1 MADVRSV
8 TYFLL
13 TRGPRTAVLAVAV
26 LAVLAAGV
34 TGLAAPAA
42 AAPTITQQGTADH
55 PFTWTSLPSALEVMD
70 GDEGDQDLRLAFTAI
85 DRIAKGSPI
94 YGDESCDARSVEALD
109 NGNLL
114 FSDRSLPIVAEV
126 TRAGEPV
133 WTYSVGDDPSLRRPF
148 SAQRFSRGGQDLTL
162 ISDRDGKRVWAVDQ
176 DKRVV
181 WQYGVTNEKGLG
193 VNHLLDPFCARYSE
207 LDGGTVVIADT
218 LDASRVIVVR
228 YGDYVAGA
236 PDSGFTEESIVW
248 SYGTPG
254 SAGSGPGQL
263 DKPHG
268 VDRLANGNILVADED
283 AQRVIEI
290 DWETKDIPW
299 QYGITDQAGDGPRQL
314 KEPNA
319 ARRLSDGDTLIADA
333 GNARVLRVSADGT
346 IDREYDM
353 KSLARPSWHAEND
366 PSSPRQAVY
375 TRDGLLVVADSLFQ
389 QIVLLGHEG
398 FGQATSTPLDCGVPG
413 VKKAFVKL
421 TWKGDT
427 GHSGT
432 KVTVDYRLDG
442 GAWRACT
449 GISSTRAYDFPAG
462 TVGKTI
468 AYRVTLSSAR
478 AGHTPTLDSVVIQS
492 TAATT
497 GGNGG
502 GGGGAEG
509 GAGNSG
515 QSGVYTYPSIAEGGT
530 GTSGTGTGSGSSGS
544 GSGSGSSGTGTAS
557 SGAVGG
563 PSTVTNAVD
572 VPVESTGSGEPR
584 SVQGYEVQGEEGV
597 SGVPLRAV
605 EGPQAPEPE
614 RPGPAVPVLALVV
627 AGLVV
632 AAAFFGPWPVVAARM
647 RRITGFDHTRPARS
661 LPFRPLGR

>member
-1 MADVRSV
+1 M
-8 TYFLL
+8 
-13 TRGPRTAVLAVAV
+13 
-26 LAVLAAGV
+26 
-34 TGLAAPAA
+34 
-42 AAPTITQQGTADH
+42 
-55 PFTWTSLPSALEVMD
+55 
-70 GDEGDQDLRLAFTAI
+70 
-85 DRIAKGSPI
+85 
-94 YGDESCDARSVEALD
+94 
-109 NGNLL
+109 
-114 FSDRSLPIVAEV
+114 
-126 TRAGEPV
+126 
-133 WTYSVGDDPSLRRPF
+133 GDDPSLQRPF

-176 DKRVV
+176 DKHVV

-248 SYGTPG
+248 SYGTQG

-290 DWETKDIPW
+290 DWETKDIAW

-398 FGQATSTPLDCGVPG
+398 FGQATSTPLDCGEPR

-427 GHSGT
+427 GQSGT

-442 GAWRACT
+442 GAWRACM
-449 GISSTRAYDFPAG
+449 GIGSMRAYDFPAG

-563 PSTVTNAVD
+563 PSTATNAVD
-572 VPVESTGSGEPR
+572 VPVDSTGSGEPR

-614 RPGPAVPVLALVV
+614 RPGPAVPVLALVA

-632 AAAFFGPWPVVAARM
+632 AAACFVPWPFVAAHM
-647 RRITGFDHTRPARS
+647 RGITGFDHTRPARS
-661 LPFRPLGR
+661 LPFRPLGK